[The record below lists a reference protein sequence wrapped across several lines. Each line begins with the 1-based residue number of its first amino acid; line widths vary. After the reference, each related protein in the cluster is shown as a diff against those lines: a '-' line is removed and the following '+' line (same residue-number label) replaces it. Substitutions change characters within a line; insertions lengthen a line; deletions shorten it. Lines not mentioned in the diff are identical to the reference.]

1 MAGAALLVGPF
12 AAAAHLA
19 NALRDFDADARL
31 GSRNLAQ
38 TLGAR
43 AAHATAFVLAIGVG
57 IGVGAA
63 LLVGGKRDADQPR
76 LRRRG
81 PGRADPGRQVRC
93 PRLWSGMLVAAVL
106 WTVAWALATG

>member
-38 TLGAR
+38 ALGAR

-63 LLVGGKRDADQPR
+63 LVAGGNATPISLAFGVAGLVV
-76 LRRRG
+76 LV
-81 PGRADPGRQVRC
+81 PGVRSVS
-93 PRLWSGMLVAAVL
+93 RLWSGMLVAAVL
-106 WTVAWALATG
+106 WTVAWALATA